1 MKLKYPKTTLLI
13 GILMIAVVCLW
24 WCNHVRI
31 LYRLLD
37 TKVVGKWQ
45 PNVAMR
51 ICNYLKDNEKGVK
64 LALKDLQWCPLAC
77 RGYTERILLESN
89 LDCVEEQL
97 KEIIDRAEPDITRHE
112 LARANIIMAQR
123 THKRE
128 YVVNLYHCVKE
139 PYDTMGW
146 IRGDRGDLYRLI
158 RMNENDELFKKLYL
172 KESDESLDDVDDN
185 EIITIWE
192 KAAD

>member
-1 MKLKYPKTTLLI
+1 MKLKYPKTILLV
-13 GILMIAVVCLW
+13 GIMVLTVICLW
-24 WCNHVRI
+24 GNHVRI

-45 PNVAMR
+45 PNIALW
-51 ICNYLKDNEKGVK
+51 ICNYLKNSKKGVE
-64 LALKDLQWCPLAC
+64 LAIKDLQWCPLAC
-77 RGYTERILLESN
+77 RGYTERILLESS

-97 KEIIDRAEPDITRHE
+97 KEIIDRGEPDITRHK

-146 IRGDRGDLYRLI
+146 IRGDRDDLCRLI
-158 RMNENDELFKKLYL
+158 RMKENDAIFKKLCL

-192 KAAD
+192 KTAD

>member
-1 MKLKYPKTTLLI
+1 MKLKYPKTTLLV
-13 GILMIAVVCLW
+13 GILMIAVICL
-24 WCNHVRI
+24 WCNHERI

-51 ICNYLKDNEKGVK
+51 IYNYLKNSKRGVE
-64 LALKDLQWCPLAC
+64 LAIKDLQWCPLAC

-97 KEIIDRAEPDITRHE
+97 KEIIDRGEPDITRHE
-112 LARANIIMAQR
+112 LACANIIMAQR